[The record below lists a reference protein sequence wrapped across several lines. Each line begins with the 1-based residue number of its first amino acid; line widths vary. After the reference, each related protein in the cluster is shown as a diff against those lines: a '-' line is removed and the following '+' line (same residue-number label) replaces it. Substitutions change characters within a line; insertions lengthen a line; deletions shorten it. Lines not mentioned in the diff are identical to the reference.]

1 MSGLLP
7 IVELLA
13 DCKTDAERAQWLL
26 SVPQGVIYRDHVA
39 IRAVLRKAQFALGVE
54 CLELEFAAINA
65 TRSPHGELPHA
76 VVLGLQAVRSFLR
89 DVVRKGGLS

>member
-1 MSGLLP
+1 MNGLLP

-26 SVPQGVIYRDHVA
+26 SVPQGVVYRDHAA

-54 CLELEFAAINA
+54 CLEVEFAAINA
-65 TRSPHGELPHA
+65 TRLSDGELPHS
-76 VVLGLQAVRSFLR
+76 VTLSIRAVRSFLR